1 MNSKLPNIGTNIFS
15 IMSALAKEHNA
26 INLSQGFPDY
36 PISNELMDSVTQA
49 MKDGFNQYAPMIGLP
64 ELRNALASKIQK
76 LYQANINP
84 DTEIT
89 ITPGGTYSIYTSL
102 TTILEAGD
110 EVIVLEPAYDSYIPN
125 IETNGAKAI
134 CIPLLYPTYCVDW
147 ERVKSNINEKTKAIV
162 INTPHNPTGYV
173 WTKADMLQL
182 DSLTKDTAIYIIS
195 DEVYEHIT
203 LDGRQ
208 HESVLKYPS
217 LYKRSFV
224 TFSFG
229 KVFHTTGWKMGYC
242 VAPENLM
249 KEFRKIHQFICF
261 TCNTPMQVALAKILA
276 NENEYLSLPTFFQK
290 KRDLFLENLKDLPF
304 TIHEKAPG
312 SYFQLAS
319 YEKINDMGDKDFAIW
334 LTKEI
339 GVAVIPV
346 SAFYHNGKDD
356 KLIRFCFA
364 KKDETLLEAIEK
376 MRKLI

>member
-1 MNSKLPNIGTNIFS
+1 LNSKLPNIGTNIFS
-15 IMSALAKEHNA
+15 VMSALAKEHNA

-64 ELRNALASKIQK
+64 ELRNALATKIQK

-249 KEFRKIHQFICF
+249 NEFRKIHQFICF

>member
-203 LDGRQ
+203 LDSRQ

>member
-15 IMSALAKEHNA
+15 VMSALAKEHQA